1 MAARTGAYQPWND
14 AADASLRG
22 HCEAGLSGPQIAR
35 TMGRSLSSINGRA
48 QRLGLRIGQKPADS
62 ETAPASASDAVVSP
76 LAAQPITL
84 DELLALFG
92 LAPEEWEA
100 FEATPNVWHVG
111 AKHPETGDIITAPLY
126 QLKARVRRKVTD
138 TQDAWRGA
146 ILADIQQ
153 DTRHRPRFA
162 YKTRQTPEGERVA
175 VEVCLMDLHVGK
187 LAWGEETGTDYDT
200 QIAERIA
207 KDAVADLLWQAER
220 YAVERF
226 ILPVGND
233 FYHYD
238 NALGTTTSGTPQDRD
253 TRLLKMFRRG
263 RGVASWMID
272 TLAARAPV
280 EVVVVTGNHAA
291 VLELM
296 LGEVLA
302 AEFAHDP
309 RVTVDNAPTLR
320 KYVQYGKNLIGFTH
334 GNEEPHGKLPQI
346 MAVERPQLW
355 AETTH
360 REYHLGHIHKQKTTE
375 PVTVDD
381 QTGVT
386 VRILRSLSGTDAWHA
401 KRGYVGNVRGAEAFV
416 WRHTG
421 GLRAH
426 LFTYPSDVPSAA

>member
-1 MAARTGAYQPWND
+1 MARFWTDEREAQFAALLAEGKDTRAIATTLGATMDMIQKKRRRLKDTP
-14 AADASLRG
+14 APQVAD
-22 HCEAGLSGPQIAR
+22 
-35 TMGRSLSSINGRA
+35 
-48 QRLGLRIGQKPADS
+48 
-62 ETAPASASDAVVSP
+62 ETLTSP
-76 LAAQPITL
+76 LHESPVTL
-84 DELLALFG
+84 DELLAIFG
-92 LAPEEWEA
+92 LDAEEWEA
-100 FEATPNVWHVG
+100 VECTPNIWHVG
-111 AKHPETGDIITAPLY
+111 AKHPETGAIITAPLY
-126 QLKARVRRKVTD
+126 QLKARVKRKVAPVSE
-138 TQDAWRGA
+138 AWRDA
-146 ILADIQQ
+146 VLADIQA
-153 DTRHRPRFA
+153 DTKLRPRFA
-162 YKTRQTPEGERVA
+162 YKAQPVAEGERHA

-187 LAWGEETGTDYDT
+187 LAWGEETGSDYDT
-200 QIAERIA
+200 AIAERIA

-220 YAVERF
+220 YPVERF
-226 ILPVGND
+226 ILPIGND

-272 TLAARAPV
+272 TLAQRAPV

-302 AEFAHDP
+302 AEFAHDT
-309 RVTVDNAPTLR
+309 RVSVDNAPTLR

-355 AETTH
+355 ADTTH
-360 REYHLGHIHKQKTTE
+360 REYHLGHIHKHKTTE

-401 KRGYVGNVRGAEAFV
+401 KKGYVGGKRGAEAFV
-416 WRHTG
+416 WRHSG

-426 LFTYPSDVPSAA
+426 LFTYPTDEQAA